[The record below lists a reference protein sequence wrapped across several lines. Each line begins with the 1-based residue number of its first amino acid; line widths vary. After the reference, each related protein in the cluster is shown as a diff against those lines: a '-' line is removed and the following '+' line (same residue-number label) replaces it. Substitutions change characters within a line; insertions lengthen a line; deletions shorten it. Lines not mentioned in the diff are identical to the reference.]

1 MKLFYSPGACSIGI
15 QILLRETGQP
25 FELVKTDLHKGAQH
39 TPEFLAVNPKAKV
52 PVLQRDDSSILTEFP
67 AIAFYLARTNPDKNL
82 LPAGLEGEIRTLE
95 LLDYMVATIH
105 MRGFTRLLRPGLFST
120 TPGDEDKIR
129 QLGREIAL
137 QGFANLQP
145 ALGGK
150 PYLFGDFSIA
160 DAALFYLEF
169 WARNRAQIPLPQNLD
184 AHLDRMLARPSV
196 QASLAAEGLA

>member
-15 QILLRETGQP
+15 QILLREIGKP

-52 PVLQRDDSSILTEFP
+52 PVLQRDDASILTEFP
-67 AIAFYLARTNPDKNL
+67 AIAIYLARTNPDKNL
-82 LPAGLEGEIRTLE
+82 LPSGLEGEVRTLE

-105 MRGFTRLLRPGLFST
+105 MRGFARLMRPGMFST

-129 QLGREIAL
+129 QTGREIVL
-137 QGFANLQP
+137 HGFANLQT

-169 WARNRAQIPLPQNLD
+169 WARNRAQVPLPANLD
-184 AHLDRMLARPSV
+184 AHLDRMLARPGV
-196 QASLAAEGLA
+196 QSSLAAEGLA